1 MTAPL
6 TFLRERDRLLPKIT
20 TPRHIK
26 IIVNTPQ
33 STSEDPPDT
42 LLESVHFVPVQRAN
56 FASHF
61 GSVQIFQIDFSTLPP
76 ILSVSK
82 YSKYISL

>member
-42 LLESVHFVPVQRAN
+42 LLSN
-56 FASHF
+56 
-61 GSVQIFQIDFSTLPP
+61 
-76 ILSVSK
+76 
-82 YSKYISL
+82 SL